1 MDIERTNFASKGV
14 AGAGLG
20 LGIAGTA
27 LGVMNGG
34 RGNLLGGGWGNGWNN
49 GYGNGW
55 NNSCGNSWGWNTPII
70 NACEGDKLINR
81 YELGQESKI
90 SELQSQIALRD
101 ANTYNDQKTLELYK
115 YIDGQMKDVR
125 DTLCAQAVHNQ
136 RTEDSF
142 VLARQ
147 DIAAVESRL
156 NGKIAMESER
166 RCCADNAIVNYV
178 NATFYPKLVADITT
192 AATTNA
198 QTLYNPIPDCGC
210 CCDK

>member
-1 MDIERTNFASKGV
+1 MVEVDKSYASKGV

-27 LGVMNGG
+27 LGLLGNGG
-34 RGNLLGGGWGNGWNN
+34 IPGLLGGWGG
-49 GYGNGW
+49 
-55 NNSCGNSWGWNTPII
+55 C
-70 NACEGDKLINR
+70 NATCSENMPVTR

-90 SELQSQIALRD
+90 ADLQSQIALRD
-101 ANTYNDQKTLELYK
+101 ANTYNDQKALELYK
-115 YIDGQMKDVR
+115 YIDGQLREVR

-136 RTEDSF
+136 KTEDSF

-156 NGKIAMESER
+156 NGKIALEAER
-166 RCCADNAIVNYV
+166 RCCGDNAIVNYA
-178 NATFYPKLVADITT
+178 NATFYPKMVADVTVGTT
-192 AATTNA
+192 TTA

-210 CCDK
+210 CGK